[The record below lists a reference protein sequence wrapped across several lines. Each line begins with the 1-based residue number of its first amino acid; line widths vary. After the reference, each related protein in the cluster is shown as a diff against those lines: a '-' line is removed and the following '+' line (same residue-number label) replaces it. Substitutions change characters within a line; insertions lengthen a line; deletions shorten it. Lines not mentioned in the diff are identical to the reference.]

1 MDWPLVSGRAL
12 LIRVMGGAR
21 KTGRREDGKTGRALF
36 PWLSLLPGSLHLQ
49 RPQFPSG
56 DPLHT
61 PPPALCSPW
70 LVSHLF
76 ILSFY

>member
-21 KTGRREDGKTGRALF
+21 KTGRREDGEGTV
-36 PWLSLLPGSLHLQ
+36 SLAFSAAWFTTSPKATV
-49 RPQFPSG
+49 PSG